1 MAVENP
7 NKPDFPGANHGY
19 VDVEVETQEV
29 VGIVFIGILFFL
41 VFLALLRSQRRER
54 KLLREI
60 AEIRSQGA

>member
-1 MAVENP
+1 MAVENR
-7 NKPDFPGANHGY
+7 PDFHNGSHGY
-19 VDVEVETQEV
+19 VDVEVESREV

-60 AEIRSQGA
+60 AELRSRSA